1 MNPAA
6 AAAELQTAAVAQTLN
21 LAAAVAETQTVAAAQ
36 SFLFQAVAGET
47 PAGEQPIGEHL
58 VGVGAKNR
66 CAGAFLLLARG
77 GEEKRGEGEEKR
89 AGKRVGSR
97 SLVLKYMY
105 RENLRWELQ
114 NVWSSFRNLLD

>member
-47 PAGEQPIGEHL
+47 PAGEQPMGEHL

-66 CAGAFLLLARG
+66 CAGAFSLLARG

-89 AGKRVGSR
+89 AGSWESVSR
-97 SLVLKYMY
+97 PQIHVPRKLEMGTPE
-105 RENLRWELQ
+105 RPEL
-114 NVWSSFRNLLD
+114 F